1 MLHHSPDRDEP
12 RLLTCVVADD
22 HPALVSATV
31 LLLEEEGIDVV
42 ALAGDGA
49 AALAVIEEHRPSV
62 ALLDV
67 MMPLLTGIEV
77 AKQVRDRVP
86 ETATV
91 LYTGFSEGQM
101 LTEALEAGAR
111 GFVLKDAPLNDVV
124 RAVTHAARGESY
136 IDPGLASAL
145 VRVHAG
151 PVGATHGLS
160 SGERDILH
168 LLADGRSN
176 DEIAVAL
183 SLSPETVRT
192 YVRRAML
199 KLAADT
205 RTQAVAIALRRSII
219 I

>member
-1 MLHHSPDRDEP
+1 MLHHSPDGDYLRP
-12 RLLTCVVADD
+12 LTCVVADD

-31 LLLEEEGIDVV
+31 LLLEEQGIDVV
-42 ALAGDGA
+42 AFAGDGV
-49 AALAVIEEHRPSV
+49 AALTAIEKHRPSV

-77 AKQVRDRVP
+77 ATQVRERAP

-91 LYTGFSEGQM
+91 LYTGFSEGQL

-136 IDPGLASAL
+136 VDPGLASAL
-145 VRVHAG
+145 LRVHAS
-151 PVGATHGLS
+151 PVGAAHGLS

-176 DEIAVAL
+176 GEIAVAL

>member
-1 MLHHSPDRDEP
+1 MLHHSPERDDS
-12 RLLTCVVADD
+12 RSLTCVVADD

-31 LLLEEEGIDVV
+31 LLLEEEGIEVV
-42 ALAGDGA
+42 AYASDGT
-49 AALAVIEEHRPSV
+49 AALAAIEEHRPNV

-67 MMPLLTGIEV
+67 LMPGLTGIEV
-77 AKQVRDRVP
+77 AIQVRDRVP

-91 LYTGFSEGQM
+91 LYTGYAEGQM
-101 LTEALEAGAR
+101 LTEALAAGAR

-124 RAVTHAARGESY
+124 RAVAHAARGESY
-136 IDPGLASAL
+136 VDPGLASAL
-145 VRVHAG
+145 VRVHAS
-151 PVGATHGLS
+151 PVGVAHGLS
-160 SGERDILH
+160 AGERDILH

-176 DEIAVAL
+176 EEIATAL
-183 SLSPETVRT
+183 SLTPETVRT

-219 I
+219 V